1 MSINRFKAPQANY
14 FEQACKELRNG
25 RKTSHWIWYIFPQIK
40 GLGYSYNSNYYGLAG
55 IAEAKEYLADK
66 ELRDHLI
73 QACQILIDL
82 NAPDIE
88 RVMGY
93 IDAIKLKSSMTL
105 FYLASKE
112 KIFKQVLDMYFDGQ
126 MCQKTVEMVGRDKE
140 KRNQEYISKLD
151 KSVEETKTG
160 FAAEKSLEELRKLE
174 TDITLEEIDAWK
186 KDGRK

>member
-1 MSINRFKAPQANY
+1 MVNRFKAPQANY

-88 RVMGY
+88 KVMGY

-105 FYLASKE
+105 FYLASNE
-112 KIFKQVLDMYFDGQ
+112 AIFKQVLDMYFDGQ
-126 MCQKTVEMVGRDKE
+126 MCQKTMDIVGDLNISSTKRRKSFKE
-140 KRNQEYISKLD
+140 LGKM
-151 KSVEETKTG
+151 
-160 FAAEKSLEELRKLE
+160 E
-174 TDITLEEIDAWK
+174 TDIILEEIDAWK
-186 KDGRK
+186 KEGRK

>member
-1 MSINRFKAPQANY
+1 MVNRFRAPQANY

-55 IAEAKEYLADK
+55 IDEVKEYLADK
-66 ELRDHLI
+66 ELHDHLI

-88 RVMGY
+88 KVMGY

-105 FYLASKE
+105 FHLASKE
-112 KIFKQVLDMYFDGQ
+112 EIFKQVLDMYFGGQ
-126 MCQKTVEMVGRDKE
+126 MCQKTVEMVK
-140 KRNQEYISKLD
+140 
-151 KSVEETKTG
+151 
-160 FAAEKSLEELRKLE
+160 AAGKAWEELTSIK
-174 TDITLEEIDAWK
+174 TDITPDEIDAWK

>member
-1 MSINRFKAPQANY
+1 MINRFREPQKNY
-14 FEQACKELRNG
+14 FEQACQELRNG
-25 RKTSHWIWYIFPQIK
+25 RKTSHWIWYIFPQLK
-40 GLGYSYNSNYYGLAG
+40 GLGYSYNSNYYGLKD
-55 IAEAKEYLADK
+55 IAEAQEYLADK

-88 RVMGY
+88 KVMGY
-93 IDAIKLKSSMTL
+93 IDAVKLKSSMTL

-112 KIFKQVLDMYFDGQ
+112 DIFKQVLDMYFGGQ
-126 MCQKTVEMVGRDKE
+126 MCQKTVEMVGSTKE
-140 KRNQEYISKLD
+140 KRNQEYISKLK

-186 KDGRK
+186 KEGRK

>member
-1 MSINRFKAPQANY
+1 MVNRFKAPQANY

-55 IAEAKEYLADK
+55 IDEAKEYLADT
-66 ELRDHLI
+66 ELHAHLI

-88 RVMGY
+88 QVMGY

-105 FYLASKE
+105 FYLASGDA
-112 KIFKQVLDMYFDGQ
+112 IFKQVLDMYFNSQ
-126 MCQKTVEMVGRDKE
+126 MCQKTMEMVGK
-140 KRNQEYISKLD
+140 
-151 KSVEETKTG
+151 
-160 FAAEKSLEELRKLE
+160 
-174 TDITLEEIDAWK
+174 
-186 KDGRK
+186 

>member
-1 MSINRFKAPQANY
+1 MINRFREPQKNY
-14 FEQACKELRNG
+14 FEQACRELRNG

-40 GLGYSYNSNYYGLAG
+40 GLGYSYNSNFYGLSG

-88 RVMGY
+88 KVMGY
-93 IDAIKLKSSMTL
+93 IDAVKLKSSMTL
-105 FYLASKE
+105 FYLASE
-112 KIFKQVLDMYFDGQ
+112 NAIFKQVLDMYFGGQ
-126 MCQKTVEMVGRDKE
+126 MCQWTKE
-140 KRNQEYISKLD
+140 KVNQDYISKLE
-151 KSVEETKTG
+151 KSVKETKTG
-160 FAAEKSLEELRKLE
+160 FAAKKSLEELRKIE

-186 KDGRK
+186 KEGRR

>member
-1 MSINRFKAPQANY
+1 MVNRFKAPQANY
-14 FEQACKELRNG
+14 FEQACKELKNG

-40 GLGYSYNSNYYGLAG
+40 GLGHSYNSNYYGLAG
-55 IAEAKEYLADK
+55 IDEAKEYLADA
-66 ELRDHLI
+66 ELHDHLI

-88 RVMGY
+88 KVMGY

-112 KIFKQVLDMYFDGQ
+112 DIFKQVLDMYFGGQ
-126 MCQKTVEMVGRDKE
+126 MCQKTVDMLGSVNISSPKRRE
-140 KRNQEYISKLD
+140 KTLQN
-151 KSVEETKTG
+151 
-160 FAAEKSLEELRKLE
+160 AENSLEELKKLE

-186 KDGRK
+186 KEGRK